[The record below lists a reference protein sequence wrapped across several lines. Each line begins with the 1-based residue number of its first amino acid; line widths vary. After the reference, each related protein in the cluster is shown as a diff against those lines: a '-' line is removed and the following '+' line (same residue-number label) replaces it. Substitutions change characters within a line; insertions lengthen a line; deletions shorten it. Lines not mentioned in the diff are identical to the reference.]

1 MMDIL
6 FAKGLGLGKKKKESD
21 LHKLLRSGEGAATP
35 RAQHL

>member
-6 FAKGLGLGKKKKESD
+6 FAKGLGLGKKKKEGD
-21 LHKLLRSGEGAATP
+21 LQKLLKSGEEGIKG